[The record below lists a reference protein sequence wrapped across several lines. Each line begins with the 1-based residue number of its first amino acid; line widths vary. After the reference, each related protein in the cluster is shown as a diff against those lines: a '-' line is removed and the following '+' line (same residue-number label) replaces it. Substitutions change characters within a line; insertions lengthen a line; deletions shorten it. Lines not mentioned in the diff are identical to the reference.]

1 MPRKKTI
8 DDKTILKMVLE
19 VITKV
24 GSTTFSLEDLREKT
38 GLSPATLLQRFG
50 SKKNLLH
57 KAIELSNNDLEDNF
71 TNRVA
76 ISKSPIQEIINIY
89 LELSMPFSRP
99 IDVANGLDIL
109 KLDITEKKLN
119 KLTRKYFEI
128 RRKKIE
134 SLIILAQ
141 EKNEIT
147 SKINAAE
154 LVWVLES
161 LWQGSIMLWALIG
174 EGQIREWLKKRFNT
188 VIKRHA
194 EALL

>member
-8 DDKTILKMVLE
+8 DDETLLKMVLE

-24 GSTTFSLEDLREKT
+24 GPTTFSLKDLRKKT

-50 SKKNLLH
+50 SKKNILH
-57 KAIELSNNDLEDNF
+57 KAIELSNSHLGDRF

-76 ISKSPIQEIINIY
+76 ISKSPTEEIINIY
-89 LELSMPFSRP
+89 LDLSMQFSRP

-134 SLIILAQ
+134 YLIILAQ

-154 LVWVLES
+154 LVLTLES

-174 EGQIREWLKKRFNT
+174 KGQIHEWLKKRFSAC
-188 VIKRHA
+188 IKLHG
-194 EALL
+194 